1 MKKQNVFSVADYFIK
16 NIDEK
21 FRIDN
26 LKLNKLVYIA
36 FGFAISLRKST
47 LFEEEIQ
54 AWKWGPVIPK
64 LYHYFKKGGSR
75 NIDKVS
81 DKGASIED
89 KFILQVLN
97 VVKDIY
103 ESKEGLEMVE
113 LTHQTGTPWHYF
125 YDGARN
131 KTIEPIVIKDYY
143 DIFIKNME
151 KKKILVIS

>member
-1 MKKQNVFSVADYFIK
+1 MKRQNVFSVADYFIK

-21 FRIDN
+21 FRVDN

-36 FGFAISLRKST
+36 FGFTISLKKLT

-54 AWKWGPVIPK
+54 AWKWGPVIPE
-64 LYHYFKKGGSR
+64 LYHHFKKGGSQ

-103 ESKEGLEMVE
+103 EGKEGLEMVE
-113 LTHQTGTPWHYF
+113 LTHQAGTPWHYF

-131 KTIEPIVIKDYY
+131 KTIEPFVIKDYY

-151 KKKILVIS
+151 KANLLVIS